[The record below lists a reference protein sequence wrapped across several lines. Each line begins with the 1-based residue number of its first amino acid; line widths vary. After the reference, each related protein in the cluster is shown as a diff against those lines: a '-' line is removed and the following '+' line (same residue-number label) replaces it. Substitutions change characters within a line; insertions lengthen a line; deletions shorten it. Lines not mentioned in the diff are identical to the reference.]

1 MVNWDQFRVCNSNPR
16 IDFEN
21 LCRMLFRHLYLSPG
35 TELMMAPNNPGVEV
49 EPVWD
54 RNNEKRI
61 SYQSKFFD
69 NTPDYQQI
77 LHSIEETIKYYAG
90 KIDRVYLYCNKKLT
104 PTAKTYVKAK
114 GVLQANSIELIPVC
128 DDEILD
134 QVREDSLAEHTYFG
148 VPLLTNDWIKRRLS
162 MSLAALGKR
171 YNQEFNIETD
181 TQRRFELF
189 LCNSASANILNGMF
203 VERNNTFTGITSRH
217 G

>member
-77 LHSIEETIKYYAG
+77 LHSVEETIKYYAG

-134 QVREDSLAEHTYFG
+134 QVREDSLAEHTYFEQL
-148 VPLLTNDWIKRRLS
+148 PD
-162 MSLAALGKR
+162 
-171 YNQEFNIETD
+171 
-181 TQRRFELF
+181 
-189 LCNSASANILNGMF
+189 
-203 VERNNTFTGITSRH
+203 NNTTVFIANQQVAFYRNTDNATLTASWLVENTSYFITGSICMDEITTIIESMMK
-217 G
+217 